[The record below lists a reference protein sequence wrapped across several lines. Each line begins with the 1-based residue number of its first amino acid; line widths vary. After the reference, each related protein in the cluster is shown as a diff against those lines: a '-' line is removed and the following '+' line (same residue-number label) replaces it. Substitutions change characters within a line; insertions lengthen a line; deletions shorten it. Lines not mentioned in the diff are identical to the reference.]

1 MGRLSALINAG
12 VVALLVGVGVSL
24 AIGLFVIILVAV
36 RRNISAIP
44 APVIVALRG
53 TIAVAGAPVASAV
66 IQPILIAI
74 LARGIQAIA
83 SIVAAV
89 TVTIPAAVAVTI
101 PVAIAVT
108 ISVSIRVTPA
118 IAAHFTKSA
127 LVSVAIGFSVI
138 ALTPAIVVGIKAAVV
153 PRVPLSLLETFL
165 ERLPVVTIPLAPS
178 PLHWNHRLCSRE
190 RSGARD

>member
-89 TVTIPAAVAVTI
+89 AVTI

-108 ISVSIRVTPA
+108 ISVSIRVTPT

-138 ALTPAIVVGIKAAVV
+138 ALTPAIVVGIKAAVM
-153 PRVPLSLLETFL
+153 PRDPLSLLEPFL

-190 RSGARD
+190 RSGARDYRSS

>member
-12 VVALLVGVGVSL
+12 VVARLVGVGVSL

-36 RRNISAIP
+36 RGNISAIP

-53 TIAVAGAPVASAV
+53 MIAVAGAPVASAV

-89 TVTIPAAVAVTI
+89 TVTIPAAVAVT
-101 PVAIAVT
+101 V
-108 ISVSIRVTPA
+108 SVSIRVTAA
-118 IAAHFTKSA
+118 IAAHFAESA
-127 LVSVAIGFSVI
+127 LVAVPISLAVI
-138 ALTPAIVVGIKAAVV
+138 ALTPAIVMGIKPAVM
-153 PRVPLSLLETFL
+153 PRVPLPLLETFL

-190 RSGARD
+190 RSGARDYRSS